1 MLKFSQYINLTEG
14 GYPMWVRV
22 SVGVIVMKIRN
33 LQTQIDNETDQHKRD
48 KLLSQQNTM
57 LSYISGL
64 GIGVSTK
71 DTVLMKKMK
80 SGLGIKK

>member
-22 SVGVIVMKIRN
+22 GVGVMVMKIRN

-71 DTVLMKKMK
+71 DTVLMKKMRN
-80 SGLGIKK
+80 GLGIKK